1 MRVTLEMLQNKV
13 DYINEA
19 TGSPMEPYTR
29 TSENELKANVG
40 NYHLSQSYGGIALA
54 RMVKGGGVTMPTHSG
69 HITKREL
76 CHQLDGFIAA
86 LRAMK

>member
-1 MRVTLEMLQNKV
+1 MTVTLKMLQNKI
-13 DYINEA
+13 DYINDA

-29 TSENELKANVG
+29 IDGRIQANIG
-40 NYHLSQSYGGIALA
+40 NYHISQAYGGFALM
-54 RMVKGGGVTMPTHSG
+54 RMATEGGGITMPTNSS

-86 LRAMK
+86 LRAMQ